1 MKCPKC
7 GAWNAAYLP
16 KCTQCGAPLP
26 NAPEGPAA
34 WEESLHKKKPSLEI
48 TTFDEKDEWSEAKPD
63 APEKEPGFDPE
74 ELDRAQLTDELED
87 LKKRREDG
95 KKRIRQ
101 MRQQADSIRRSIQ
114 EAQIVRPIPEADD
127 LSAGYSGDSAAIR
140 RRQEQKQAAYTRPD
154 AEDAPPE
161 DEYGYFGDPAHE
173 HPLAYDD
180 DDPHAPIYYDGY
192 TPDPGDQGALT
203 DDEYMPRRVQTRP
216 AYAEQDAR
224 GPGKRRKSP
233 LRVLL
238 SLIHI

>member
-127 LSAGYSGDSAAIR
+127 LSAGYSGDSAAMFR
-140 RRQEQKQAAYTRPD
+140 WLQPWLWMLTRPD
-154 AEDAPPE
+154 CVNSRSCGCVSLWGPPMSPAIMKIVAFIW
-161 DEYGYFGDPAHE
+161 YFCSSG
-173 HPLAYDD
+173 
-180 DDPHAPIYYDGY
+180 
-192 TPDPGDQGALT
+192 
-203 DDEYMPRRVQTRP
+203 RSSV
-216 AYAEQDAR
+216 
-224 GPGKRRKSP
+224 
-233 LRVLL
+233 
-238 SLIHI
+238 

>member
-127 LSAGYSGDSAAIR
+127 LSAGYSGDSAAMFR
-140 RRQEQKQAAYTRPD
+140 WLQP
-154 AEDAPPE
+154 
-161 DEYGYFGDPAHE
+161 
-173 HPLAYDD
+173 
-180 DDPHAPIYYDGY
+180 
-192 TPDPGDQGALT
+192 
-203 DDEYMPRRVQTRP
+203 
-216 AYAEQDAR
+216 
-224 GPGKRRKSP
+224 
-233 LRVLL
+233 
-238 SLIHI
+238 